1 MRASTSK
8 RPIQLAAVVALVALS
23 AAACGGGSS
32 GSKSSKGSGSSG
44 SSSDTGANKA
54 SAPGVTATT
63 VTIGSH
69 QPLTGPAAPGYSE
82 IAPSSDAMFK
92 YINSQGGVNGRTITY
107 TYKDD
112 GYNPANTET
121 VVKSLVLQDNVYAI
135 FNGLGTPT
143 HSKVTD
149 FLNTKRVPDL
159 FVASGAQLWDQPKK
173 NPYTFGWQPDY
184 FIEGKILGKYI
195 KENFPGKKI
204 GYFYQDDDFGQ
215 AGIKGL
221 DTQLDP
227 SQVVDKEPYQTS
239 QLAAKG
245 GIAPAI
251 LKLKAKGA
259 EVVVSFTIPAAT
271 AVEMLTNFAVGYKPQ
286 LVVTDVG
293 SDPTTLG
300 GLLGKFSQGKAGAAL
315 LNGIV
320 TDGYLPALNDTA
332 NPWTTLFK
340 KIHDQY
346 VPNLPFDGNVEFGMA
361 VAYTFA
367 EALKAAGKN
376 PTRQSLIDAVE
387 AGGFKGAG
395 LAPFRFSKDSHAG
408 YTGVRIG
415 VLDGKGGL
423 TFKGDTQTTTD
434 DAKGDITAFT
444 EAPATPAAS
453 DILKP

>member
-1 MRASTSK
+1 MTASTSK
-8 RPIQLAAVVALVALS
+8 RRIQVAAGIALVALS
-23 AAACGGGSS
+23 AAACGGSS
-32 GSKSSKGSGSSG
+32 GSKSSGGSSD
-44 SSSDTGANKA
+44 SGANKA

-107 TYKDD
+107 KYKDD
-112 GYNPANTET
+112 GYNPANTDT
-121 VVKSLVLQDNVYAI
+121 VVKSLVLQDNVFAV

-143 HSKVTD
+143 HSKVID

-184 FIEGKILGKYI
+184 YIEGKILGKYI

-215 AGIKGL
+215 DGVKGL

-227 SQVVDKEPYQTS
+227 ASVVDKEPYQTS

-259 EVVVSFTIPAAT
+259 QVVVSFTIPAAT
-271 AVEMLTNFAVGYKPQ
+271 AVEMLTNFAVGFKPQ
-286 LVVTDVG
+286 LAVTNVG
-293 SDPTTLG
+293 SDPTTLA
-300 GLLGKFSQGKAGAAL
+300 GLLGKFSAGKAGADL

-320 TDGYLPALNDTA
+320 TDSYLPALNDTA
-332 NPWTTLFK
+332 DPWTALFK
-340 KIHDQY
+340 KVHDQY
-346 VPNLPFDGNVEFGMA
+346 VPNLPFDGNVEYGMA
-361 VAYTFA
+361 AAYTFA
-367 EALKAAGKN
+367 QALKAAGKN

-387 AGGFKGAG
+387 AGGFKGPG

-415 VLDGKGGL
+415 VLDGKGGV
-423 TFKGDTQTTTD
+423 TFKGDTQTTD
-434 DAKGDITAFT
+434 DAKGDITAYT
-444 EAPATPAAS
+444 ESQANPA
-453 DILKP
+453 DGGILKP

>member
-1 MRASTSK
+1 MTVSREK
-8 RPIQLAAVVALVALS
+8 RRIQVAATVAVLALG
-23 AAACGGGSS
+23 AAACGGSS
-32 GSKSSKGSGSSG
+32 GGSKSGGST
-44 SSSDTGANKA
+44 DNGANKA

-82 IAPSSDAMFK
+82 IAPASDAMFK

-107 TYKDD
+107 KYKDD
-112 GYNPANTET
+112 GYNPGNTDS
-121 VVKSLVLQDNVYAI
+121 VIKSLVLQDNVFAI

-143 HSKVTD
+143 HSKVID

-184 FIEGKILGKYI
+184 YVEGKILGKYI
-195 KENFPGKKI
+195 KETFPGKKI

-215 AGIKGL
+215 DGIKGL
-221 DTQLDP
+221 DTQLDA
-227 SQVVDKEPYQTS
+227 SQVVDKEPYQVS

-245 GIAPAI
+245 GIAPAL

-259 EVVVSFTIPAAT
+259 QVVVSFTIPAAT
-271 AVEMLTNFAVGYKPQ
+271 AVEMLTNFTIGAKPQ
-286 LVVTDVG
+286 LVVTNVG

-300 GLLGKFSQGKAGAAL
+300 GLLGKFSGGKANGAL

-320 TDGYLPALNDTA
+320 TDSYLPSLKDAS

-346 VPNLPFDGNVEFGMA
+346 IPSLPLDGNTEYGMA
-361 VAYTFA
+361 AAYTFA
-367 EALKAAGKN
+367 QALKAAGKN

-387 AGGFKGAG
+387 AGGFKGPG
-395 LAPFRFSKDSHAG
+395 LSPFRFSKDSHAG
-408 YTGVRIG
+408 FTGVRIG
-415 VLDGKGGL
+415 VLDAKGGA
-423 TFKGDTQTTTD
+423 TFKGDTQTTD
-434 DAKGDITAFT
+434 DAKGVITAYT
-444 EAPATPAAS
+444 EAPASPADS
-453 DILKP
+453 DVLKP